1 MNKLDRGQAVGLLE
15 VDGVCAAFAA
25 IDVAAK
31 TGNVVIESV
40 ERTREG
46 CNVCIKIRGDVSS
59 VREAIE
65 VAEET
70 ARKVS
75 KVETYTIIPAPM
87 CDTEKILSY
96 SDI

>member
-1 MNKLDRGQAVGLLE
+1 MKKLDRGQAVGLLE
-15 VDGVCAAFAA
+15 VDGICAAFAA

-65 VAEET
+65 VAEKT
-70 ARKVS
+70 ARNVS
-75 KVETYTIIPAPM
+75 KVKTYTIIPAPM